1 VFQFIA
7 FANASFNAGGGR
19 RINDKSPLGRSPI
32 TDASVSRAISIWMMP
47 EYISNRVD
55 LIG

>member
-32 TDASVSRAISIWMMP
+32 TDASVSRAIFIWMMP